1 MVYFR
6 DRALSTTQTPI
17 RLIYIEFEDL
27 LRYIAQNEGLSAT
40 FSWVLKRN
48 KGWTYRNP
56 YYGADAHIDFWN
68 ESAKSMFLLSYS
80 HLIPKSLK
88 TFNKNTG

>member
-1 MVYFR
+1 MLYYVKMKG
-6 DRALSTTQTPI
+6 TQTPI
-17 RLIYIEFEDL
+17 KLYEEEWQAIRQTILDSEK
-27 LRYIAQNEGLSAT
+27 LSAT
-40 FSWVLKRN
+40 LNYVLKRD
-48 KGWTYRNP
+48 KGWTWRQA
-56 YYGADAHIDFWN
+56 YYGEPICIDFWN